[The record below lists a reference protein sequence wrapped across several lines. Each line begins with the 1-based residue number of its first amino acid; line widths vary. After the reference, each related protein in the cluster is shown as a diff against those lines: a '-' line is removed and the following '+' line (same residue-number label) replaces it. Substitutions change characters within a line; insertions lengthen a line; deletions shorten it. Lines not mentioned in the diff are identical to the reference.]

1 MAIQINSMVE
11 GKGGALACTHFDAF
25 RFFTPEAKP
34 LNPVQLERTG
44 QRSNDQPGCVHANMD
59 LFKWALRLWPLL
71 PSEKL
76 ADALELA
83 VSCRMLV
90 RLRLKR
96 RARHFPCD
104 LFPHRVD
111 AIDSPRVCA
120 ADRQNPREYHRLLS
134 VCLQHEP
141 CVSPDRCATRLTPQ
155 NPPTGVYVLLL
166 ASTSPNQ
173 TTRI

>member
-1 MAIQINSMVE
+1 MRDLLEATSARAPVFHCFGLHEWAMLYRPPGAEEGGVDKRSVHQALPLRVSQAEINSMVE

-76 ADALELA
+76 ADTLELA

-90 RLRLKR
+90 RR
-96 RARHFPCD
+96 
-104 LFPHRVD
+104 
-111 AIDSPRVCA
+111 
-120 ADRQNPREYHRLLS
+120 
-134 VCLQHEP
+134 
-141 CVSPDRCATRLTPQ
+141 
-155 NPPTGVYVLLL
+155 
-166 ASTSPNQ
+166 
-173 TTRI
+173 